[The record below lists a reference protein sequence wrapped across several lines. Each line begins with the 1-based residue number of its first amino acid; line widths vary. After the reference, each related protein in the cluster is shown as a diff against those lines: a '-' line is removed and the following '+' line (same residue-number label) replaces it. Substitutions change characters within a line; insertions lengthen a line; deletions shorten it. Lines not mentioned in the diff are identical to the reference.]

1 MLLLCISRH
10 RYLSE
15 HICTLF
21 AAPEFQTVSAVGF
34 DDGLEM
40 ARQRRPDVVVCDYDL
55 LATMPLRKWEE
66 DKIAAGVPV
75 LAVSMTRRPEEA
87 HLLNINGIAG
97 FLYLPTIEPEQ
108 AHAVVRAAAAGRI
121 RPPADLFNWQPPNEP
136 HRAEPR

>member
-21 AAPEFQTVSAVGF
+21 AAPEFTTVSAVGF
-34 DDGLEM
+34 DDGLEL

-55 LATMPLRKWEE
+55 LATTPLGKWEA
-66 DKIAAGVPV
+66 DKVAGGVPV

-87 HLLNINGIAG
+87 HLLDINGIAG
-97 FLYLPTIEPEQ
+97 FLYLPTIEPEH

-121 RPPADLFNWQPPNEP
+121 RPPVDLFRWESPDEP
-136 HRAEPR
+136 RRAEPR